1 MTSLRDYKDNNDFED
16 IVSAFHLKFVDT
28 VIEDMGKSVNVGRS
42 ANSIRQYLNGIYRNI
57 LKDINERSEVRIE
70 DDPIFARAALNVEN
84 YTHRSKTIHPNV
96 TARSKSRKLR
106 RSKRLAAKM

>member
-1 MTSLRDYKDNNDFED
+1 MTSLRDYKDNNDFEN

-28 VIEDMGKSVNVGRS
+28 VIEDMGKSVNVGRN
-42 ANSIRQYLNGIYRNI
+42 ANNVRQYLNEIYRNI
-57 LKDINERSEVRIE
+57 LKDVNEKPEVRIE
-70 DDPIFARAALNVEN
+70 DDPIFARAALNEEN
-84 YTHRSKTIHPNV
+84 YIHHSKTIHPNV